1 VPTFSRNEVTGQL
14 RALGVTA
21 DLFWRQTG
29 VVRSDHLQAFAAVG
43 PHAEATVKTLL
54 PLPCHV
60 RDSPVG
66 LVHDLNGHVLQRGVG
81 HEADT
86 SLHLAELIAKGA
98 VRHPAALHGDA
109 AAKARA
115 GRLCRERSL
124 QPSLCPGRRL
134 AAGIRETVPKR
145 G

>member
-1 VPTFSRNEVTGQL
+1 MPTFSRNEVTGQL

-66 LVHDLNGHVLQRGVG
+66 LVHDLDGHVLQRGVG

-86 SLHLAELIAKGA
+86 SLHLAELIAKVPYGIPRHCMVMQQRRR
-98 VRHPAALHGDA
+98 VRVDYVGNDHCSHRCALAGDWL
-109 AAKARA
+109 RA
-115 GRLCRERSL
+115 
-124 QPSLCPGRRL
+124 
-134 AAGIRETVPKR
+134 
-145 G
+145 